1 MTWIPIFSYILH
13 LIFIFNFP
21 LMLEP
26 SRRYFLY
33 VSRIRPC
40 RVTYPS
46 AKNFRASTVMRII
59 EPEFPQTRTIYGS
72 NGPERWKFSRLL
84 IFSVC
89 GTGAGARARNPTSKG
104 IREKGE
110 RRKKIIIKIYWS
122 KIVSWKKVKSAI
134 TQPCSGYVPIYSH
147 FWRRIDDDTLVTIYS
162 ISTNEFF

>member
-1 MTWIPIFSYILH
+1 MHIQCYIFRGLDFYIFMH
-13 LIFIFNFP
+13 SACLIFTFNFI

-26 SRRYFLY
+26 SRRHFLR
-33 VSRIRPC
+33 VSRIWPC

-46 AKNFRASTVMRII
+46 TKNFRASTAMRII

-110 RRKKIIIKIYWS
+110 RRKKIIIKMCWS
-122 KIVSWKKVKSAI
+122 KI
-134 TQPCSGYVPIYSH
+134 
-147 FWRRIDDDTLVTIYS
+147 
-162 ISTNEFF
+162 IS